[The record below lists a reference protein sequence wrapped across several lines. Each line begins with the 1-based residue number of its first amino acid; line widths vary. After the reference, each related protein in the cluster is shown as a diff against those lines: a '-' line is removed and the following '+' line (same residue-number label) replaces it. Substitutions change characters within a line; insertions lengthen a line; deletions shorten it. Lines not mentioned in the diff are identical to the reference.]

1 MEVKRLKITNVEA
14 IEDDVSYVYDIHMND
29 TPHTFFANNI
39 LVHNTDSC
47 FFKQSSG
54 WQKHHEKWEGWFAKV
69 LVEDFVSRYN
79 NGCTPEYQMMELEY
93 EKDLER
99 IYFGDSKKRYYGIER
114 NTGKKYIRGL
124 NIIRAD
130 APPFLK
136 DKMNEI
142 TEKLVRREL
151 TLEDITSL
159 RQKIEEVPYKDLAIT
174 KKFSK
179 PFEAYTKNK
188 PQHVKGAKL
197 ANELLGTN
205 IDHRDTPYL
214 FYIVPHFQSGMKKV
228 DQDKAICL
236 RDEDLHFIDERKDL
250 FEIDYEVYFEK
261 QVLQQLSEFDHIDYL
276 KDVLKGYKDW
286 RNNNE

>member
-1 MEVKRLKITNVEA
+1 MEIRKLKITKVEK
-14 IEDDVSYVYDIHMND
+14 IEDDVSYVYDIHMNE

-47 FFKQSSG
+47 FFRQSSG
-54 WQKHHEKWEGWFAKV
+54 WSKHHEKWEQWFSNA
-69 LVEDFVSRYN
+69 LTEDFVGRYN
-79 NGCTPEYQMMELEY
+79 NGCIPDYQMMELEY

-136 DKMNEI
+136 SRMNEI

-151 TLEDITSL
+151 TLEDIIDL

-179 PFEAYTKNK
+179 PFDAYTKNR
-188 PQHVKGAKL
+188 PQHVKGAKF
-197 ANELLGTN
+197 ANEILGTR
-205 IDHRDTPYL
+205 IDHRDMPYL
-214 FYIVPHFQSGMKKV
+214 FYIVSKCEDDKKKI
-228 DQDKAICL
+228 DRNKAICL
-236 RDEDLHFIDERKDL
+236 LDEHLHFIDERKDL
-250 FEIDYEVYFEK
+250 LDRKSV
-261 QVLQQLSEFDHIDYL
+261 V
-276 KDVLKGYKDW
+276 
-286 RNNNE
+286 